1 MKTAALRVLGYFIS
15 TFAQSI
21 ENNSSE
27 KNQNQTEENN
37 RNVNDQSII
46 SVNHLIN
53 DLTISIDQSMEI
65 NRNIEQFNDF
75 NYWKKN
81 QYLIFNIDDDH
92 NEKSF
97 LQSSIKCLTPYE
109 KSKQYSINDI
119 QVNFFFFLFKKKTFF
134 SINFSFS
141 KRIVP
146 IELIDFYRSLIEQS
160 YTSGIETDI
169 VHQGAFTFPAVALT
183 LGNQHWH
190 LIKDIHKK
198 FSEDLQVNFINFH
211 Y

>member
-53 DLTISIDQSMEI
+53 DLTISIDQSIEI

-119 QVNFFFFLFKKKTFF
+119 QVNFFFFLFKKKKHFF
-134 SINFSFS
+134 F
-141 KRIVP
+141 
-146 IELIDFYRSLIEQS
+146 
-160 YTSGIETDI
+160 
-169 VHQGAFTFPAVALT
+169 
-183 LGNQHWH
+183 NQFFFF
-190 LIKDIHKK
+190 K
-198 FSEDLQVNFINFH
+198 ENRTN
-211 Y
+211 